1 MAGNVFVCKWERIGQ
16 QWHVWVKG
24 KPKLSGWGETLDAA
38 KLQLEQ
44 EIWGDA
50 KNGDD
55 VIPTVM
61 EFDPPLPVSERTKRF
76 FIPEIYYVYG
86 DEIFSLLGGYFLYGQ
101 VDAITME
108 YANSLYEGGICKV
121 CMRGI
126 GKRTEV
132 EFKTEL
138 KIGDSDGLFLRHSQI
153 HASAWFFSDRFISL
167 LTNEERKR
175 LKFRECQV
183 KRKGKRK
190 YYELVGNSIANNVG
204 VKGFDAGGHEC
215 AKCGNRGF
223 SITELD
229 LDFSMQNFIC
239 RADLPDPL
247 PSCFAV
253 NIDDV
258 IYLCLARERWDQI
271 RGNKNAKGI
280 ISEPI
285 GVVDEELCERHPRLQ
300 TSIKECERCSSW
312 QDPGW
317 KRGFDL
323 PATGK
328 NLTNHPAVV
337 WLKNEME
344 NPKTITI
351 VRQEDTV
358 EHIVEMAESGSN
370 IKEGKTISFRCPDC
384 WRLGKLFVTRKHFGM
399 AW

>member
-1 MAGNVFVCKWERIGQ
+1 
-16 QWHVWVKG
+16 
-24 KPKLSGWGETLDAA
+24 
-38 KLQLEQ
+38 
-44 EIWGDA
+44 
-50 KNGDD
+50 
-55 VIPTVM
+55 
-61 EFDPPLPVSERTKRF
+61 
-76 FIPEIYYVYG
+76 
-86 DEIFSLLGGYFLYGQ
+86 
-101 VDAITME
+101 
-108 YANSLYEGGICKV
+108 
-121 CMRGI
+121 
-126 GKRTEV
+126 
-132 EFKTEL
+132 
-138 KIGDSDGLFLRHSQI
+138 
-153 HASAWFFSDRFISL
+153 
-167 LTNEERKR
+167 
-175 LKFRECQV
+175 
-183 KRKGKRK
+183 
-190 YYELVGNSIANNVG
+190 
-204 VKGFDAGGHEC
+204 
-215 AKCGNRGF
+215 
-223 SITELD
+223 LD